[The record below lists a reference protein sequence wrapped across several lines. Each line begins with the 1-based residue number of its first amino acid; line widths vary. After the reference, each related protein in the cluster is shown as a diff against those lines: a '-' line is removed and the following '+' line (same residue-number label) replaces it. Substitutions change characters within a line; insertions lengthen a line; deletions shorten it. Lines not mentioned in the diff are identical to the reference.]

1 MYIRYWFQKLEGNP
15 AFAESCYQSTMNAT
29 ALPWSTIQSCFDN
42 EYSVVQGAA
51 KDATPKHDY
60 VPWVLVDHTVLEQS
74 SLLQYA
80 ICKAYT
86 GTPPASCNGMLSSPP
101 KDVCFNINNN

>member
-1 MYIRYWFQKLEGNP
+1 
-15 AFAESCYQSTMNAT
+15 MNTT
-29 ALPWSTIQSCFDN
+29 ALPWSTIQTCYEK
-42 EYSVVQGAA
+42 EYDIVQTAA

-60 VPWVLVDHTVLEQS
+60 VPWVLVDHTLLEQS

-86 GTPPASCNGMLSSPP
+86 GTPPASCRGLLSTPP
-101 KDVCFNINNN
+101 KDVCINDNK